1 MGWATGLFSL
11 SSDIREDSGLAE
23 KILRGI
29 RGAITVERN
38 SAEEI
43 LAASGELLDAIIKE
57 NDIVA
62 EDIASIIF
70 TMTVDLDACFPAKAA
85 RDKGFKYV
93 PLLDALELNVPGSL
107 ARCIRILLHVNT
119 GKPQKEIKH
128 IYLKEAVRLR
138 EDLISDCSERDNP

>member
-1 MGWATGLFSL
+1 M
-11 SSDIREDSGLAE
+11 AE
-23 KILRGI
+23 RVLRGI

-70 TMTVDLDACFPAKAA
+70 TMTADLDACFPAKAA
-85 RDKGFKYV
+85 RDKGLKYV

-107 ARCIRILLHVNT
+107 ARCIRILVHVNT
-119 GKPQKEIKH
+119 ARSQKEIKH
-128 IYLKEAVRLR
+128 IYLKEAARLR
-138 EDLISDCSERDNP
+138 EDLKPD

>member
-1 MGWATGLFSL
+1 M
-11 SSDIREDSGLAE
+11 AE
-23 KILRGI
+23 RVLRGI

-57 NDIVA
+57 NDIAA

-70 TMTVDLDACFPAKAA
+70 TMTADLDACFPAKAA
-85 RDKGFKYV
+85 RDKGLKYV

-107 ARCIRILLHVNT
+107 ARCIRILVHVNT
-119 GKPQKEIKH
+119 ARSQKEIKH
-128 IYLKEAVRLR
+128 IYLKEAARLR
-138 EDLISDCSERDNP
+138 EDLKPD

>member
-1 MGWATGLFSL
+1 M
-11 SSDIREDSGLAE
+11 AE
-23 KILRGI
+23 SVLRGI

-38 SAEEI
+38 SAKEI

-70 TMTVDLDACFPAKAA
+70 TMTADLDACFPAKAA

-93 PLLDALELNVPGSL
+93 PLLDALNVPGSL
-107 ARCIRILLHVNT
+107 ARCIRILVHVNT
-119 GKPQKEIKH
+119 AKSQKEIKH
-128 IYLKEAVRLR
+128 IYLKEAARLR
-138 EDLISDCSERDNP
+138 EDLKPE